1 MPLLASS
8 NSFTLAGASTIYCI
22 ALPSLAG
29 SCNCCR
35 SWTQVI
41 KRKGPGMAIRGLLM
55 DESKL
60 PNHASL
66 VGQGGQQAGR
76 SRRLSRAGHL
86 LLAGAILALAFAL
99 VLVSRQAAQS
109 RQRSL
114 GYCNRDP
121 IRLLQPDPQQ
131 RQQPDNSLPLGTN
144 INLKQLVL
152 ALPAATPFQR
162 QRLVQQA
169 SELKDLYQYHCRS
182 MQIFSANYQA
192 LVGMANGAAMLS
204 ATMLTLLSLHG
215 LQTETR
221 WPFSVLVASGFALGM
236 AMVTINTFNLKS
248 NQQMSAR
255 LYKKTIA
262 LSRSFATAIA
272 NQEYGSGSDRLSL
285 RDRYELGTFLDL
297 VDQQLALNDTPVF
310 VMDDQFAV
318 KEAAALIQK
327 ASTTD
332 STH

>member
-1 MPLLASS
+1 M
-8 NSFTLAGASTIYCI
+8 
-22 ALPSLAG
+22 
-29 SCNCCR
+29 
-35 SWTQVI
+35 TQAI
-41 KRKGPGMAIRGLLM
+41 ERQGPGMAIRRLLM
-55 DESKL
+55 EASVDANKL

-66 VGQGGQQAGR
+66 VGQGMQQAGR
-76 SRRLSRAGHL
+76 RLRLSTAGHL

-99 VLVSRQAAQS
+99 VVVFRQAAQS

-114 GYCNRDP
+114 GYCNRVP
-121 IRLLQPDPQQ
+121 IRLLQPDSQQ
-131 RQQPDNSLPLGTN
+131 HQQPGDPLPLGTS
-144 INLKQLVL
+144 INLQQLGL
-152 ALPAATPFQR
+152 ALPTATPLQR

-169 SELKDLYQYHCRS
+169 SELKELYQYHCQS

-204 ATMLTLLSLHG
+204 ATMLALLSLHG
-215 LQTETR
+215 LQTEIH

-236 AMVTINTFNLKS
+236 AVVTINTFNLKS
-248 NQQMSAR
+248 NQQISAR
-255 LYKKTIA
+255 LYKQTIA
-262 LSRSFATAIA
+262 LNRSFATAIA

-285 RDRYELGTFLDL
+285 RDRYELGAFLDF

-318 KEAAALIQK
+318 KEAAALIHK

>member
-1 MPLLASS
+1 M
-8 NSFTLAGASTIYCI
+8 
-22 ALPSLAG
+22 
-29 SCNCCR
+29 
-35 SWTQVI
+35 TQAI
-41 KRKGPGMAIRGLLM
+41 ERQGPGMAVRRLLM
-55 DESKL
+55 EASVDASKL

-66 VGQGGQQAGR
+66 VGQGAQHAGR
-76 SRRLSRAGHL
+76 RPRLNTAGHL
-86 LLAGAILALAFAL
+86 LLAGAVLVLAFAL

-114 GYCNRDP
+114 GYCNRVP
-121 IRLLQPDPQQ
+121 ISLLQPNYQQ
-131 RQQPDNSLPLGTN
+131 RQQPDNSLPLGTT

-152 ALPAATPFQR
+152 ALPTATPLQR
-162 QRLVQQA
+162 HRLVQQA
-169 SELKDLYQYHCRS
+169 SELQDLYQYHCRS

-204 ATMLTLLSLHG
+204 ATMLALLSLHG

-236 AMVTINTFNLKS
+236 AMVTINTFDLKS
-248 NQQMSAR
+248 NQQTSAR
-255 LYKKTIA
+255 LYKQTIA
-262 LSRSFATAIA
+262 LARSFTTAIA
-272 NQEYGSGSDRLSL
+272 NQEYGSGSNLLSL
-285 RDRYELGTFLDL
+285 RDRSDLGIFLDFI
-297 VDQQLALNDTPVF
+297 DQQLTLNDTPVF

-318 KEAAALIQK
+318 KEAAALIHK